1 MERFL
6 ERARSFYNGRYYP
19 ILVLLLV
26 FLGHS
31 TEMDLA
37 FGSVMMISLIFGLLI
52 SHDVKF
58 TMMPLMA
65 TMFIV
70 PIGDFTPS
78 DPGFDRYYQS
88 RATLIFLV
96 ALALSVMASIVFFV
110 VRNRKIANRIP
121 VKGVFLSILIFCGV
135 NCLNGLFSPNYTFAN
150 FTFSMLLVLSMIVV
164 YLIFAG
170 YLRFEKAVL
179 DYFIYCLVGVGLLI
193 CAELIFAY
201 FTTVQ
206 FVGGSIVK
214 ESVVLGWGVWTNIGN
229 MLVFLMPA
237 SFYFAASHKRG
248 WLGYLSGLLHFFCI
262 VLSQSR
268 AALLVGALSLLLCL
282 GYLCLKGRNRKIN
295 RIFTLSLIACGAIGC
310 VVLYDTLLALVS
322 NFLEKGFDDNGRM
335 ALWQSAIDSFLRAP
349 VLGVGYYDVC
359 SYEGWATFGTP
370 MMCHNTI
377 LQILGAVGVLGM
389 LAYGYHRFET
399 LKLFFR
405 KFNTV
410 KFFLGVCILG
420 FLLFGMLDVVFFI
433 GYTNIF
439 YTMMLLFMQYTE
451 YPEKQ
456 MYL

>member
-1 MERFL
+1 MD
-6 ERARSFYNGRYYP
+6 
-19 ILVLLLV
+19 LV
-26 FLGHS
+26 FGG
-31 TEMDLA
+31 A
-37 FGSVMMISLIFGLLI
+37 MMISLIFGLLI

-78 DPGFDRYYQS
+78 DPGFDRYYQN
-88 RATLIFLV
+88 RATFIFLV
-96 ALALSVMASIVFFV
+96 VLALSVIASIIFFV
-110 VRNRKIANRIP
+110 IRNRKIVNRVP

-135 NCLNGLFSPNYTFAN
+135 LCLNGAFSPKYTLGN
-150 FTFSMLLVLSMIVV
+150 LTFSMLMVLSMIVV
-164 YLIFAG
+164 YLIFAS
-170 YLRFEKAVL
+170 YLRFEKSVI
-179 DYFIYCLVGVGLLI
+179 DYFIICLVGVGLLI

-201 FTTVQ
+201 FTTVR
-206 FVGGSIVK
+206 FVGSSIVK

-248 WLGYLSGLLHFFCI
+248 WLGYLSGLLHFLCI

-268 AALLVGALSLLLCL
+268 AALLIGAFTLLLCL
-282 GYLCLKGRNRKIN
+282 GYLCFKGKNRKIN
-295 RIFTLSLIACGAIGC
+295 RILTLSLIVCGILGC
-310 VVLYDTLLALVS
+310 VVLYDSIFSLVS
-322 NFLEKGFDDNGRM
+322 NFLEKGFDDNGRKE
-335 ALWQSAIDSFLRAP
+335 LWSSAIDAFLRAP
-349 VLGVGYYDVC
+349 IFGAGFYDVC
-359 SYEGWATFGTP
+359 SYEGWSTFGTP

-377 LQILGAVGVLGM
+377 LQVLGAVGTLGI

-399 LKLFFR
+399 VKLIFR
-405 KFNTV
+405 KFNAV
-410 KFFLGVCILG
+410 KFFLGTCILG

-433 GYTNIF
+433 GYPNIF

-456 MYL
+456 TYL